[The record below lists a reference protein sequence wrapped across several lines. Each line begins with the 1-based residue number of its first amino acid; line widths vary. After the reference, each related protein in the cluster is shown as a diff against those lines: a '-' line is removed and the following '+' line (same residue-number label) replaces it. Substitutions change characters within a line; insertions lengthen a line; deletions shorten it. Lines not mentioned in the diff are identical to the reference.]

1 MSGDWHLNN
10 CVVAFIAA
18 PVEQVWQA
26 LTDPQMSRAYFI
38 GATVEV
44 GEQGG
49 LYKVVRNKKVDVTG
63 TVLIKEPPTR
73 LRVTW
78 EVEAPRNI
86 TLPNCEVEYLVEP
99 AATPDGGEVTRLTV
113 SEFVDGEVPSRFV
126 VAGRTG
132 WGLIVSGLK
141 TYLESGQPLPRVA
154 LGPPFESVPRR

>member
-26 LTDPQMSRAYFI
+26 LTDPEMSKVYFM

-44 GEQGG
+44 GPEGG
-49 LYKVVRNKKVDVTG
+49 RYAVTRDKPDVTG
-63 TVLIKEPPTR
+63 KVLVKEAPTR

-78 EVEAPRNI
+78 EVEAPSSVP
-86 TLPNCEVEYLVEP
+86 LPNCEVEYLVEP
-99 AATPDGGEVTRLTV
+99 ASTPDGGEVTKLTV
-113 SEFVDGEVPSRFV
+113 SEFVDGEVPSRFM
-126 VAGRTG
+126 VAGRNG

-141 TYLESGQPLPRVA
+141 TYLESGKPLPRVA
-154 LGPPFESVPRR
+154 LNPPH

>member
-26 LTDPQMSRAYFI
+26 LTDPQMTCAYFI

-49 LYKVVRNKKVDVTG
+49 RYTVTRDKKADVTG
-63 TVLIKEPPTR
+63 KVLIKEPPSR

-154 LGPPFESVPRR
+154 LNPPR

>member
-18 PVEQVWQA
+18 PVQQVWQA
-26 LTDPQMSRAYFI
+26 LNDPQMSKAYFI

-44 GEQGG
+44 GEEGG
-49 LYKVVRNKKVDVTG
+49 RYTVTRDKKADVTG
-63 TVLIKEPPTR
+63 KVLVKETPTR

-86 TLPNCEVEYLVEP
+86 TLPSCEVEYLIEP
-99 AATPDGGEVTRLTV
+99 AATPAGGEVTKLTV
-113 SEFVDGEVPSRFV
+113 SEFVDGEVPPRFV
-126 VAGRTG
+126 VAGRNG

-141 TYLESGQPLPRVA
+141 TYLESGEPLPRVV
-154 LGPPFESVPRR
+154 LTPG

>member
-10 CVVAFIAA
+10 CVVAFIQA

-26 LTDPQMSRAYFI
+26 LTDPQMTSAYFM

-44 GEQGG
+44 GKEGG
-49 LYKVVRNKKVDVTG
+49 RYVVMRDKADVTG
-63 TVLIKEPPTR
+63 KVLIKEPPTR

-78 EVEAPRNI
+78 EVEAPRSV
-86 TLPNCEVEYLVEP
+86 TLPNCEVEFLVEP
-99 AATPDGGEVTRLTV
+99 AATPDGGEVTKLTV
-113 SEFVDGEVPSRFV
+113 SEFVDGEVPSRFM
-126 VAGRTG
+126 VAGRNG

-154 LGPPFESVPRR
+154 LNPPR